1 MKLDTFETDIYTLQG
16 IDDVNFRPLNWT
28 KQKIDKKI
36 AGEVVSKSRDSIESL
51 VFPTA
56 RIIADVSTTDN
67 EIFVDD
73 ASFFNYEEDN
83 SSVVI
88 NSVGALIIDRTEP
101 TSATFT
107 AVVSAAGTVSSVTVN
122 SGGTGY
128 VGSTTSLSIS
138 QPTAYTGVGLTV
150 GVGTTARALATATIS
165 NGSITSVTVTRPG
178 FGYTTTNVPLV
189 IAPFP
194 EPIEESL
201 TNINGVQGFS
211 GIVTGITT
219 TTIGVST
226 LGMRIGLEKESGN
239 FNDLVVGHPIY
250 VYDTTIG
257 AGVTSLNLSGNDN
270 DTVGIGSTFIDNVY
284 MIKSITRN
292 GHKAEIVANIHSATT
307 NIGIGTTGNNIGKFS
322 WGRLFNSG
330 GLTRNNP
337 ISIGVTGN
345 HISGLSTFPT
355 IQRRGFGIRNT
366 GALRKQLE

>member
-1 MKLDTFETDIYTLQG
+1 M
-16 IDDVNFRPLNWT
+16 
-28 KQKIDKKI
+28 
-36 AGEVVSKSRDSIESL
+36 
-51 VFPTA
+51 
-56 RIIADVSTTDN
+56 
-67 EIFVDD
+67 
-73 ASFFNYEEDN
+73 
-83 SSVVI
+83 
-88 NSVGALIIDRTEP
+88 
-101 TSATFT
+101 
-107 AVVSAAGTVSSVTVN
+107 
-122 SGGTGY
+122 
-128 VGSTTSLSIS
+128 
-138 QPTAYTGVGLTV
+138 
-150 GVGTTARALATATIS
+150 TI
-165 NGSITSVTVTRPG
+165 TRPG

-201 TNINGVQGFS
+201 TNINNVQGFS
-211 GIVTGITT
+211 GIDTGITT

-226 LGMRIGLEKESGN
+226 LGMRIGLEKSSGN

-257 AGVTSLNLSGNDN
+257 TGVTSLNLSGNDN
-270 DTVGIGSTFIDNVY
+270 DAVGIGSTFIDNVY